1 MIRSKKLTKIEN
13 LKHGFFNSIG
23 GHSKNIYKSLN
34 CGPGSLDNKSNIKK
48 NLQIVKKKIS
58 NKKTRSDMEDIPPSI
73 FILFPAFTFC
83 FRSKK
88 F

>member
-1 MIRSKKLTKIEN
+1 M
-13 LKHGFFNSIG
+13 
-23 GHSKNIYKSLN
+23 KN
-34 CGPGSLDNKSNIKK
+34 
-48 NLQIVKKKIS
+48 IS
-58 NKKTRSDMEDIPPSI
+58 NKKTRSVMEDIPPSI